1 VGLDF
6 SYLLYFKQEHWLEAL
21 QKVVSIAEPLEPPTR
36 LVFPDHEISI
46 PMETWV
52 HNNGVVYADR
62 PELDFSTAL
71 FFEED
76 EAIQEYRRDSDT
88 VEAERCPPSEN
99 EPRKV
104 SIGYIYLSINNDRS
118 KIDSPNELDHLSRFN
133 FCTPGTRMSL
143 LFDYSPSIRKTF
155 VELLESIPGV
165 CGVLNREHN
174 GVIFWWQGDQLDD
187 IVIDDPYLPPSEI
200 EKFIRAKN

>member
-1 VGLDF
+1 MGLDF
-6 SYLLYFKQEHWLEAL
+6 SYLLYFKQEQWLEAL
-21 QKVVSIAEPLEPPTR
+21 QKVVSIAEPLQPATR
-36 LVFPDHEISI
+36 LIFPDHELLI

-52 HNNGVVYADR
+52 HNNGMVNADK

-76 EAIQEYRRDSDT
+76 EAIQEYHRDSDR

-104 SIGYIYLSINNDRS
+104 SIGYIYLTIKNDRS
-118 KIDSPNELDHLSRFN
+118 KPDSANELDYLSRFN
-133 FCTPGTRMSL
+133 FGTPGTSMSL
-143 LFDYSPSIRKTF
+143 LFDDSTSIRKTF

-165 CGVLNREHN
+165 CGVFNREHN
-174 GVIFWWQGDQLDD
+174 GVIFWWRGERLDD